1 MNRNRKV
8 LAASVLCTVIG
19 LGGAV
24 FAADYNLEQEI
35 GQPLSS
41 IDADTAK
48 VLLTWYAEGK
58 ILTYA
63 PKQSRI
69 QLLQRIVDVSPP
81 DSSTRKRAELLLQSA
96 ETSHW
101 S

>member
-1 MNRNRKV
+1 MNRYTKI
-8 LAASVLCTVIG
+8 LAASVLCALIG
-19 LGGAV
+19 QGGAV
-24 FAADYNLEQEI
+24 FAAEYKLEQDI

-63 PKQSRI
+63 PKQPRI
-69 QLLQRIVDVSPP
+69 ELLRRIMEVSPP
-81 DSSTRKRAELLLQSA
+81 DSSTRKRADLLLQSA

>member
-1 MNRNRKV
+1 MNRYMRI
-8 LAASVLCTVIG
+8 LAASVLCALMGI
-19 LGGAV
+19 GGAV
-24 FAADYNLEQEI
+24 FAAEYDLEQEI

-41 IDADTAK
+41 VDADTAK

-58 ILTYA
+58 ILAFA

-69 QLLQRIVDVSPP
+69 ELLRRIVEVSPP
-81 DSSTRKRAELLLQSA
+81 DSSTQKRAELLLQSA